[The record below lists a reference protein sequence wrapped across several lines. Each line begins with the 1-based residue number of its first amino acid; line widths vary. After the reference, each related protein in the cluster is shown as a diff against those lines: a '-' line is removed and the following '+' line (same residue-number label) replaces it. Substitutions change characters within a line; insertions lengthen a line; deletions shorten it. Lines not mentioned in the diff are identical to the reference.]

1 MVVRGPASTPEFSDF
16 RWGIPAT
23 RSRLEAASRKC
34 GSTMALGYRV
44 YFARCGEELVI
55 LIAGGNKRSQKRDI
69 AMAIELARNL

>member
-1 MVVRGPASTPEFSDF
+1 
-16 RWGIPAT
+16 
-23 RSRLEAASRKC
+23 
-34 GSTMALGYRV
+34 MALGYRV